1 MIITSEAS
9 AEESLVAAARQE
21 RKDEPFWKTKPL
33 GRMSLEEWESL
44 CDGCGKCCLHKI
56 EYEDTREVEYTE
68 VACGLLD
75 IGACRC
81 TDYAHRTARVP
92 DCVQLTPG
100 TLTSIGWLPP
110 TCAYRLISEG
120 KDLFDWHP
128 LISGD
133 PESVH
138 RAGVSVRGRCVAERE
153 AGDLEDH
160 VVEWPNE
167 DVNDA
172 G

>member
-1 MIITSEAS
+1 MTT
-9 AEESLVAAARQE
+9 ARQD
-21 RKDEPFWKTKPL
+21 RKDEPFWKVKPL
-33 GRMSLEEWESL
+33 ERMSLEEWESL

-75 IGACRC
+75 MVACRC
-81 TDYAHRTARVP
+81 TDYANRIVRVP
-92 DCVQLTPG
+92 DCVKLTPG
-100 TLTSIGWLPP
+100 TLTTIEWLPP

-138 RAGVSVRGRCVAERE
+138 RAGVSVRGRCVAERD
-153 AGDLEDH
+153 AGDLQDH

-167 DVNDA
+167 GVDDV

>member
-1 MIITSEAS
+1 M
-9 AEESLVAAARQE
+9 AAARQDQ
-21 RKDEPFWKTKPL
+21 KGEPFWKAKSL
-33 GRMSLEEWESL
+33 EQMSLEEWESL

-56 EYEDTREVEYTE
+56 EYEDTGEVEYTE

-81 TDYAHRTARVP
+81 TDYAHRTIRVP

-100 TLTSIGWLPP
+100 TLMTIEWLPP

-138 RAGVSVRGRCVAERE
+138 RAGVSVRDRCVAERD

-167 DVNDA
+167 GVDDV